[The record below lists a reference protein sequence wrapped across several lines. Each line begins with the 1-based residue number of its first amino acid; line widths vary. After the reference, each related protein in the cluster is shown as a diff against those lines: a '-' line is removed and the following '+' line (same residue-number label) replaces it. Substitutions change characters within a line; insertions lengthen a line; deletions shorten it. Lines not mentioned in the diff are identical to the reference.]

1 MFCDMQN
8 IKEIKKRINSVKDT
22 KKITGAMQLI
32 ASAKL
37 QKARRELTSTR
48 PYFDALRG
56 EIKRIFRVNGK
67 IKSRYFYPPTGEHDL
82 PGAYAY
88 LVITADKGLAGAYN
102 LNVIKTAEKMMTEH
116 GDNELFVVGEYGRQY
131 FHTHSI
137 PVSESFLYTAQ
148 NPTFDRAREICDTLL
163 EGYRSGKFAK
173 IFVIYTDFVNGM
185 RSDVKCERLLPFHRA
200 DFMDHAPEKE
210 ITEPFEFSP
219 SIEEV
224 LENIVP
230 SYVAGY
236 VFSALTDSF
245 CAEQNARMTAMKAA
259 CDNAEEL
266 LSELTSRYNHMRQS
280 EITRE
285 LTEIS
290 AGSAAR
296 KEE

>member
-1 MFCDMQN
+1 MQN
-8 IKEIKKRINSVKDT
+8 IKEIKKRINSVRDT
-22 KKITGAMQLI
+22 EKITGAMQLI
-32 ASAKL
+32 ASAKM
-37 QKARRELTSTR
+37 QRAKRELADTR
-48 PYFDALRG
+48 PYFRALQG

-67 IKSRYFYPPTGEHDL
+67 INSRYFYPATGEHDL

-102 LNVIKTAEKMMTEH
+102 MKVIKTAEQKLAEH
-116 GDNELFVVGEYGRQY
+116 NQNELFVVGEYGRHY
-131 FHTHSI
+131 FHTHHI
-137 PVSESFLYTAQ
+137 HVEESFLYTAQ
-148 NPTFDRAREICDTLL
+148 NPTFQRAREICDVLL
-163 EGYRSGKFAK
+163 EGYDSGRITK
-173 IFVIYTDFVNGM
+173 IFVIFTDFVNGM
-185 RSDVKCERLLPFHRA
+185 NSAVRCERLLPFHRG

-219 SIEEV
+219 SMEEV

-236 VFSALTDSF
+236 IYSALIDSF
-245 CAEQNARMTAMKAA
+245 CSEQSSRMTAMKAA
-259 CDNAEEL
+259 CDNAEKI
-266 LSELTSRYNHMRQS
+266 LSELTAQYNHVRQS

-290 AGSAAR
+290 AGSTAR

>member
-1 MFCDMQN
+1 MLN
-8 IKEIKKRINSVKDT
+8 IKEIKSRINSVRDT
-22 KKITGAMQLI
+22 EKITGAMQLI
-32 ASAKL
+32 ATAKL
-37 QKARRELTSTR
+37 QKAKRELSKTR
-48 PYFDALRG
+48 PYFHAIQG

-67 IKSRYFYPPTGEHDL
+67 INSRYFYPPTGEHEL

-88 LVITADKGLAGAYN
+88 LVVTADKGLAGAYN
-102 LNVIKTAEKMMTEH
+102 LKVIKTAEEKLRSH
-116 GDNELFVVGEYGRQY
+116 GENELFVVGEYGRHY
-131 FHTHSI
+131 FHSHNI

-148 NPTFDRAREICDTLL
+148 NPTFQRAREICDLML
-163 EGYRSGKFAK
+163 EGYNSGKYAK

-185 RSDVKCERLLPFHRA
+185 RSDVRCERLLPFHRG

-219 SIEEV
+219 SMEEV

-236 VFSALTDSF
+236 IYSALIDSF
-245 CAEQNARMTAMKAA
+245 CSEQNARMTAMKAA
-259 CDNAEEL
+259 CDNAEKL
-266 LSELTSRYNHMRQS
+266 LSELTAQYNHVRQS

-296 KEE
+296 KDE

>member
-1 MFCDMQN
+1 MLN
-8 IKEIKKRINSVKDT
+8 IKEIKSRINSVRDT
-22 KKITGAMQLI
+22 EKITGAMQLI
-32 ASAKL
+32 ATAKL
-37 QKARRELTSTR
+37 QKAKRELSETR
-48 PYFDALRG
+48 PYFHAIQG

-67 IKSRYFYPPTGEHDL
+67 INSRYFYPPTGEHEL

-88 LVITADKGLAGAYN
+88 LVVTADKGLAGAYN
-102 LNVIKTAEKMMTEH
+102 LKVIKTAEEKLRAH
-116 GDNELFVVGEYGRQY
+116 GENELFVVGEYGRHY
-131 FHTHSI
+131 FHSHNI

-148 NPTFDRAREICDTLL
+148 NPTFQRAREICDLLL
-163 EGYRSGKFAK
+163 EGYNSGRLAK

-185 RSDVKCERLLPFHRA
+185 RSEVRCERLLPFHRG
-200 DFMDHAPEKE
+200 DFMDHASEKE

-219 SIEEV
+219 SMEEV

-236 VFSALTDSF
+236 IYSALIDSF
-245 CAEQNARMTAMKAA
+245 CSEQNARMTAMKAA
-259 CDNAEEL
+259 CDNAEKL
-266 LSELTSRYNHMRQS
+266 LCELTAQYNHVRQS

-296 KEE
+296 KDE

>member
-1 MFCDMQN
+1 MQN

-22 KKITGAMQLI
+22 EKVTRAMELI

-37 QKARRELTSTR
+37 QKARRGLISTR
-48 PYFDALRG
+48 PYFDSLRG

-67 IKSRYFYPPTGEHDL
+67 IKSRYFYPPTGERDL
-82 PGAYAY
+82 PGTYAY

-102 LNVIKTAEKMMTEH
+102 MNVIKTADEMMASH

-131 FHTHSI
+131 FHTHGTAI
-137 PVSESFLYTAQ
+137 SESFLYTAQ
-148 NPTFDRAREICDTLL
+148 NPTFDRAREICDVLL
-163 EGYRSGKFAK
+163 EGFREGRVTK
-173 IFVIYTDFVNGM
+173 IFVIYTDYVNGM
-185 RSDVKCERLLPFHRA
+185 RSEVRCERLLPFHRG

-210 ITEPFEFSP
+210 ISEPFEFSP
-219 SIEEV
+219 SVEEV

-236 VFSALTDSF
+236 VYSALTDSF

-259 CDNAEEL
+259 RDNAREL
-266 LSELTSRYNHMRQS
+266 IGELTAQYNHMRQS

-290 AGSAAR
+290 AGAAAR
-296 KEE
+296 KER